1 MKSQK
6 ISLYLNPDKDEHR
19 RVLEYISQ
27 SEGSYTDA
35 ITKAV
40 TAYLAQQEPVL
51 GSRAFLQMVKE
62 TIAEC
67 LSNHSNGTVPLQS
80 STADLK
86 ADENDSIALEVL
98 AGF

>member
-19 RVLEYISQ
+19 RVLDYISQ

-40 TAYLAQQEPVL
+40 VVYLTQQEPVL

-67 LSNHSNGTVPLQS
+67 LSTHSIGAAPMQRS
-80 STADLK
+80 AAELK
-86 ADENDSIALEVL
+86 ADENDSIALEAL
-98 AGF
+98 AAF